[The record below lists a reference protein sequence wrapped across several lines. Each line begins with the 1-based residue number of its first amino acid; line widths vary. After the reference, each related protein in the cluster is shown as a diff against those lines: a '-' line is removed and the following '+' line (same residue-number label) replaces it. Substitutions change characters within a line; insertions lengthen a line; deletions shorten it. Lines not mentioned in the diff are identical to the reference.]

1 MSRLNDLY
9 TVGGQSPWLDNLK
22 REWLESGEIQSWIDR
37 GVRGIT
43 SNPSIFQKA
52 IEGSAAYD
60 AELAQLLAAGASV
73 EEAYWSLVQTDI
85 SAALALLRRVY
96 DESEGLDGF
105 VSVEVAPS
113 LAHQTTE
120 TIDAAIALKDSIDE
134 PNLYIKVPATSEGV
148 QAVRRLIAQGC
159 SVNVTLIFGL
169 ERYREVIEA
178 YIAGLEEFARHH
190 TGDLGRISSVASLF
204 ISRVDT
210 EVDHRLD
217 AIGTPEA
224 LELRGTAAT
233 TQAQL
238 AYQLAMTSFSGER
251 WERLQQRGARFQRPL
266 WASTSTKNPAYPD
279 TLYVDALIGP
289 HTVNTMPDPTLSA
302 FEDHGTVSQTIDSDV
317 EAAQRRW
324 DQLTELVDMDDVAKV
339 LEMQGV
345 DAFQKSYDDL
355 VKVLA
360 DKAQTLR
367 PH

>member
-9 TVGGQSPWLDNLK
+9 TGGGQSPWLDNLK

-148 QAVRRLIAQGC
+148 
-159 SVNVTLIFGL
+159 
-169 ERYREVIEA
+169 
-178 YIAGLEEFARHH
+178 H
-190 TGDLGRISSVASLF
+190 
-204 ISRVDT
+204 
-210 EVDHRLD
+210 
-217 AIGTPEA
+217 
-224 LELRGTAAT
+224 
-233 TQAQL
+233 
-238 AYQLAMTSFSGER
+238 
-251 WERLQQRGARFQRPL
+251 
-266 WASTSTKNPAYPD
+266 
-279 TLYVDALIGP
+279 
-289 HTVNTMPDPTLSA
+289 
-302 FEDHGTVSQTIDSDV
+302 
-317 EAAQRRW
+317 
-324 DQLTELVDMDDVAKV
+324 
-339 LEMQGV
+339 
-345 DAFQKSYDDL
+345 L
-355 VKVLA
+355 VKRLM
-360 DKAQTLR
+360 L
-367 PH
+367 P